1 MDEQKEFEAMA
12 QMDAPDMCGF
22 DPDALYPWTP
32 RKGREVTDEGQY
44 DDEKAEWVKL
54 PTYGKAR
61 PESPVLLFKALGQK
75 TADRLETA
83 RQRYTVT
90 KHRAFLDVAKGG
102 DSVAAGETVMKAADT
117 CYTSDLIND
126 VIRESLAGW
135 RNVRGAG
142 REISFSGDWERDE
155 VVIRRWKAEAFNAI
169 VEETLF
175 LSVADSF
182 TSARDLPPG

>member
-1 MDEQKEFEAMA
+1 MFEQVEETRSKVTELIA
-12 QMDAPDMCGF
+12 QANEMIALMDAPDMWGF

-32 RKGREVTDEGQY
+32 RKGREVTDKGKY
-44 DDEKAEWVKL
+44 DDKKAEWIKL

-102 DSVAAGETVMKAADT
+102 DSVAAG
-117 CYTSDLIND
+117 
-126 VIRESLAGW
+126 
-135 RNVRGAG
+135 
-142 REISFSGDWERDE
+142 
-155 VVIRRWKAEAFNAI
+155 
-169 VEETLF
+169 
-175 LSVADSF
+175 
-182 TSARDLPPG
+182 